1 MQTVLLF
8 SLIILSVV
16 VMVIAISKWKL
27 HPFIVMTLIALAV
40 GLIWGFIYPESELTT
55 AKVVDTVKSGF
66 GGIMTSIGIVILCG
80 TIIGTILE
88 KTGAALT
95 MANTILKLVGKKNS
109 VVAIGAMGYVTG
121 IPVFCDSGFVVLSPI
136 NRALAAQSNTSLAV
150 MATALSGGLYA
161 THCLVPPTPGP
172 IAMAGTLEADLG
184 LTILVGLLVSIPAVI
199 VAIIYAKL
207 VASKI
212 NIPANSEYTLEELK
226 EKYGKLPGAV
236 HSFSPIILPIILIAL
251 SSVASFPSHPFG
263 EGFFLNLMNFIG
275 NPVVAL
281 LLGVFLAMTL
291 IPKSE
296 KKNTL
301 EWVTKGVVDSAGILA
316 ITGAGGSFG
325 AILKLLPIAD
335 SVGGLVNTGIGILIP
350 FIIAMILKLAMG
362 ASTVAMITTAGM
374 MAPLMATMGFTS
386 PLAKVLVVLAI
397 GAGSMVASHAND
409 SYFWVVSQFS
419 DMKTEEAYKCQT
431 GMTAVMGICII
442 ILLFIVSLFA

>member
-1 MQTVLLF
+1 MQTFILF
-8 SLIILSVV
+8 ALIVVSVV
-16 VMVIAISKWKL
+16 LMVIAISKLKM
-27 HPFIVMTLIALAV
+27 HPFIVMTLIAILV
-40 GLIWGFIYPESELTT
+40 GLVWGAIYPDSGLT
-55 AKVVDTVKSGF
+55 ASVVVDTVKSGF

-95 MANTILKLVGKKNS
+95 MANSILKVVGKKNS

-136 NRALAAQSNTSLAV
+136 SRALAAQSNTSLAV

-184 LTILVGLLVSIPAVI
+184 LTILIGLIVSIPAVA
-199 VAIIYAKL
+199 VAIIYAKK
-207 VASKI
+207 VSSKI
-212 NIPANSEYTLEELK
+212 NIPANSEYTLAELK
-226 EKYGKLPGAV
+226 AKYGKLPGAL
-236 HSFSPIILPIILIAL
+236 HSFSPILLPIILIAL
-251 SSVASFPSHPFG
+251 SSVASFPGAPFG
-263 EGFFLNLMNFIG
+263 EGFFAQFINFIG
-275 NPVVAL
+275 NPVIAL

-301 EWVTKGVVDSAGILA
+301 KWVTQGVTDSAAILA

-335 SVGGLVNTGIGILIP
+335 SVGGLVSSGLGVLIP
-350 FIIAMILKLAMG
+350 FVIAMILKLAMG

-374 MAPLMATMGFTS
+374 MAPLMESMGYTS
-386 PLAKVLVVLAI
+386 PVARVLVVLAI

-431 GMTAVMGICII
+431 GMTAVMGITII
-442 ILLFIVSLFA
+442 ILLFIVSLFI